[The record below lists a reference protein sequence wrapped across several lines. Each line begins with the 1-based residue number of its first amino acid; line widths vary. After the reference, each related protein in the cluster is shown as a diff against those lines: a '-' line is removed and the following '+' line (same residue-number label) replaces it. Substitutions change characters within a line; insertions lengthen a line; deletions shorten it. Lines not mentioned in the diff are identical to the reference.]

1 MVALHRSRPLPIGLQ
16 LGQQSVTL
24 TQLTGKPERR
34 ELCAL
39 AHGEIPHEES
49 LSTEERDRETAAV
62 IRRMIADHGFR
73 GRRVVGCLGSHELF
87 VQNVRLPQLPAD
99 EIEKVVRWEA
109 EERLPYPV
117 SDAEIRYLRA
127 AEVRQEAGIK
137 QEVILLAC
145 HQGVVRRQ
153 IHIMEQAGLT
163 PVAIDVE
170 PCAVL
175 RSLRRTDTAPDAAR
189 RQAFLS
195 LDDRATTVIFTEG
208 ERILFLKYVSGGGHH
223 LDVAVS
229 RHLSLG
235 LEEAARIRE
244 SVTASSE
251 LDDTD
256 DVHRSVIDAI
266 REPLD
271 AMSSE
276 IELCLRYY
284 KVTFRGKP
292 LDRIV
297 VTGREA
303 SHWLVEF
310 LSQRLGANCVLG
322 NPFENMADPFAA
334 SAVHER
340 PWRWTTAVGL
350 SLKPLAW

>member
-1 MVALHRSRPLPIGLQ
+1 M
-16 LGQQSVTL
+16 TL

-39 AHGEIPHEES
+39 AYGEIPHDES
-49 LSTEERDRETAAV
+49 RSTDEQDRETSAL
-62 IRRMIADHGFR
+62 IRRLIADHGFR
-73 GRRVVGCLGSHELF
+73 GRQVVGCLGSHELF

-99 EIEKVVRWEA
+99 EIEKVVVWEA

-117 SDAEIRYLRA
+117 ADAEIRHLRA
-127 AEVRQEAGIK
+127 AEVRQDAGIK

-163 PVAIDVE
+163 PVAIDAE

-175 RSLRRTDTAPDAAR
+175 RSLRGTDSGPDAAR
-189 RQAFLS
+189 RQAFLN

-208 ERILFLKYVSGGGHH
+208 DRILFLKYVSGGGHH

-229 RHLSLG
+229 RHLNLG
-235 LEEAARIRE
+235 LEKAAQIRE
-244 SVTASSE
+244 SVTASTE
-251 LDDTD
+251 LDEDD

-297 VTGREA
+297 ATGSEA

-310 LSQRLGANCVLG
+310 LAQRFDTNCVLG
-322 NPFENMADPFAA
+322 DPFENLADRP
-334 SAVHER
+334 AVFTLHER

-350 SLKPLAW
+350 SLKPMAW

>member
-1 MVALHRSRPLPIGLQ
+1 
-16 LGQQSVTL
+16 VTL
-24 TQLTGKPERR
+24 TQLAGKPERR

-39 AHGEIPHEES
+39 AYGEIPVDES
-49 LSTEERDRETAAV
+49 RSTDEQDRETAAV
-62 IRRMIADHGFR
+62 IRRLVADQGFR

-87 VQNVRLPQLPAD
+87 VQNVRLPQLPAE
-99 EIEKVVRWEA
+99 EIEKVVTWEA
-109 EERLPYPV
+109 EERLPYSV
-117 SDAEIRYLRA
+117 ADAEIRHLKA
-127 AEVRQEAGIK
+127 AEVRQDAGIK
-137 QEVILLAC
+137 QEIILLAC

-153 IHIMEQAGLT
+153 IRIIEQAGLT
-163 PVAIDVE
+163 PVAIDAE

-175 RSLRRTDTAPDAAR
+175 RSLRGEDSGPDTTR
-189 RQAFLS
+189 RQAFLN

-208 ERILFLKYVSGGGHH
+208 DRILFLKYVSGCGHH

-229 RHLSLG
+229 RHLNLG

-244 SVTASSE
+244 SVTASTE
-251 LDDTD
+251 LDEDD

-266 REPLD
+266 REPLNV
-271 AMSSE
+271 MSSE

-292 LDRIV
+292 LERIV
-297 VTGREA
+297 VTGNEA

-310 LSQRLGANCVLG
+310 LAQRLGTDCVLG
-322 NPFENMADPFAA
+322 DPFENLAERP
-334 SAVHER
+334 AVSSLHER
-340 PWRWTTAVGL
+340 PWRWTTAFGL